1 MREARFCASGMQA
14 IASARRAR
22 VERAWSPLMSTVH
35 SDTAR
40 AGASS
45 SNDSRPHFRGGSWVL
60 EETRPSEVFT
70 PEKLSDEHRLMAQ
83 TTKEFVDSE
92 VLPVLDRLEQKD
104 WQLARSLLK
113 RSGEIGLLG
122 VAVPEEYGGLDLDKA
137 SALAVGEQIGT
148 SSSFATTFGGQ
159 ANLTI
164 LPLVMFGTPAQKAKY
179 LPRLV
184 SGEIVGAYA
193 LSESGSGSDALA
205 AKTRA
210 VKQPDGSW
218 LLNGEKMWISN
229 GGFADL
235 FIVFAKVDGE
245 QFTAFIVER
254 AFGGVSSGNE
264 EHKMGL
270 HGSST
275 TPILLQDAPV
285 PAENVLGEIGKG
297 HKVAL
302 NTLNYGRFSLGTMCV
317 GAAGVAIREAA
328 SYAASRRQF
337 GVPIAS
343 FGAIKHKLGEMIAR
357 TYAIESLVYRTAGLI
372 DATLAASAHDGVTV
386 AQALEEYAVEASIAK
401 VAGTEALDFVL
412 DENIQIHGGNGFVRD
427 YPAERHYRDS
437 RVNRIFEGTNEINRL
452 LIPGM
457 LVRRAVKGEIPL
469 IPAARKLQEEVLSPS
484 AGMTGG
490 SDDQAL
496 ADEARAVA
504 AFKKV
509 ALMVIGTAMQT
520 YGEKLTDQ
528 QEVLG
533 YAANILIDAYASDS
547 AVLRAQGAAADPRR
561 GTLHVAAASL
571 FVHDAG
577 LRVEASARS
586 ALAAMAEGDM
596 LRTLLAALR
605 RVLKVTPV
613 NTVALRRILADAAVA
628 EGKYILGC

>member
-1 MREARFCASGMQA
+1 
-14 IASARRAR
+14 
-22 VERAWSPLMSTVH
+22 
-35 SDTAR
+35 
-40 AGASS
+40 
-45 SNDSRPHFRGGSWVL
+45 
-60 EETRPSEVFT
+60 
-70 PEKLSDEHRLMAQ
+70 MAQ
-83 TTKEFVDSE
+83 TTSEFVESE

-104 WQLARSLLK
+104 WQLARALIK
-113 RSGEIGLLG
+113 RCGELGLLG
-122 VAVPEEYGGLDLDKA
+122 IAVPEAYGGLDLDKA
-137 SALAVGEQIGT
+137 SSLVVVERIGP
-148 SSSFATTFGGQ
+148 SASFATTFGGQ

-164 LPLVMFGTPAQKAKY
+164 LPLVLFGTPAQKEKY

-229 GGFADL
+229 GGFADVI
-235 FIVFAKVDGE
+235 IVFAKVDGE

-254 AFGGVSSGNE
+254 AFGGVTSGNE

-275 TPILLQDAPV
+275 TPILLQDARV

-302 NTLNYGRFSLGTMCV
+302 NTLNYGRFSLGAMCIG
-317 GAAGVAIREAA
+317 GARVAIADAA

-337 GVPIAS
+337 GQPIAS

-357 TYAIESLVYRTAGLI
+357 TYAVESLVYRTAGLI
-372 DATLAASAHDGVTV
+372 DAALAGSSHDG
-386 AQALEEYAVEASIAK
+386 ASIARAFEEYAVEASIAK
-401 VAGTEALDFVL
+401 VAGSEALNYVL
-412 DENIQIHGGNGFVRD
+412 DENIQIHGGNGFVKD
-427 YPAERHYRDS
+427 YSAERYFRDA

-457 LVRRAVKGEIPL
+457 LVRRAIKGEIPL
-469 IPAARKLQEEVLSPS
+469 IPAARRLQDEVLSPTLGS
-484 AGMTGG
+484 ASSSG
-490 SDDQAL
+490 DQL
-496 ADEARAVA
+496 LGEEMRVVA

-509 ALMVIGTAMQT
+509 ALMIVGTAMQT

-528 QEVLG
+528 QEVLS
-533 YAANILIDAYASDS
+533 YAADILMDTYAGES
-547 AVLRAQGAAADPRR
+547 AVLRAQSSGATDPRR
-561 GTLHVAAASL
+561 SDLHVAAARV

-577 LRVEASARS
+577 LRVEAGARS
-586 ALAAMAEGDM
+586 ALSAMAEGDT

-605 RVLKVTPV
+605 RILKVPPV
-613 NTVALRRILADAAVA
+613 NTVALRRTLADPTVA
-628 EGKYILGC
+628 EGKYLLGF